1 MSSSGYVCVECG
13 EGPVASLYVEYSA
26 QNVKLSRCRVCNEVA
41 DKYIEY
47 DAVLVLIDVVL
58 HRKEAYRHYL
68 WNLKKHWVQHSLG
81 ALFLA
86 VVASGSI
93 VKAACLGLLS
103 ADADAALYGW
113 DVPSAL
119 LGWLHLAVLTAIEH
133 VVFVG
138 SLFLCNYRSTSPAMW
153 TLWAQIYSVVAAPEL
168 LKLIAVVLRTWDR
181 EPTVLIIIG
190 LVLLSI
196 QHESYKTFME
206 LKLLGR
212 QKRRKQEQAQ
222 AQAQSPADTYANASV
237 NAVPETA
244 PPPPTSLTLLSHI
257 LLAATLRL
265 GARYLLFNKD
275 VVRLGFVL

>member
-1 MSSSGYVCVECG
+1 
-13 EGPVASLYVEYSA
+13 VEYSA

-68 WNLKKHWVQHSLG
+68 WNLKKHWVQQSLG

-86 VVASGSI
+86 VVASGGI

-103 ADADAALYGW
+103 VDADAAQHGW
-113 DVPSAL
+113 DVSSAL

-133 VVFVG
+133 AVFV
-138 SLFLCNYRSTSPAMW
+138 STLFLYNYQSTSLAMTR
-153 TLWAQIYSVVAAPEL
+153 TLWVQIYSVVAAPEL
-168 LKLIAVVLRTWDR
+168 LKLVAVVLQTWDQ

-206 LKLLGR
+206 LKLLGGQNH
-212 QKRRKQEQAQ
+212 QKQ
-222 AQAQSPADTYANASV
+222 QSPAGTHVSASV
-237 NAVPETA
+237 NAVPEKA
-244 PPPPTSLTLLSHI
+244 PPPPTPTSLALLSHI

-265 GARYLLFNKD
+265 GARYLLFNED